1 MAVTTGQN
9 DLPGTDLSG
18 DPRWQLVQR
27 IASSLAFQK
36 SARLRDLLLFIT
48 ERRLHGTTHELTE
61 QYIGHAVFG
70 KPADYA
76 PVEDSSVRVHVRQ
89 LRLKLHEYFN
99 GEGRSETLV
108 IEIPK
113 GSYVP
118 VFHDVP
124 ASAASA
130 AEAVP
135 QAGPRVR
142 GSVRTLLPWAL
153 CVILTATCAVLF
165 VSLRSA
171 QTRQASPAAPWPLSA
186 VLNPTSRTEIVL
198 ADSNYGMLRII
209 GRKSGSLEQYLKPD
223 FFDRFRPLRA
233 SDHESR
239 IMDYIAD
246 SLLTSYADA
255 AIVASLINLA
265 GPARANTTVRS
276 ARELRLR
283 DLEEGNYVF
292 VGSPGSNPW
301 VSLFESRLNFQETE
315 GVVGEDTKFFRNK
328 QPRDGE
334 KPAYQGLRW
343 TGTSGED
350 YATLALLPNERRTG
364 SILIFQGLQQ
374 EGTEAAGLFLAD
386 ESNRRK
392 LKEALGGEGVRWF
405 EILLRT
411 QAVAGAPNATTIV
424 ASRTIR

>member
-9 DLPGTDLSG
+9 DRPGTDLSG

-36 SARLRDLLLFIT
+36 SARLRELLLFIT

-99 GEGRSETLV
+99 GEGRSEPLV

-124 ASAASA
+124 ASVASA
-130 AEAVP
+130 AESVP
-135 QAGPRVR
+135 AASPRPR
-142 GSVRTLLPWAL
+142 SVRTLLPWAL
-153 CVILTATCAVLF
+153 CVILAAACAVLF

-171 QTRQASPAAPWPLSA
+171 QNRLPSPAAPWPLSA
-186 VLNPTSRTEIVL
+186 LFNTSSRTEMVL

-209 GRKSGSLEQYLKPD
+209 GRKTGSLEQYLKPD
-223 FFDRFRPLRA
+223 FFERFRPPRA
-233 SDHESR
+233 SDHENR
-239 IMDYIAD
+239 IMDYISN

-255 AIVASLINLA
+255 AIVASLLNLA
-265 GPARANTTVRS
+265 GPARGNTSVRS
-276 ARELRLR
+276 ARDLRLR

-292 VGSPGSNPW
+292 IGSPGSNPW
-301 VSLFESRLNFQETE
+301 VSLFENRLNFQETE
-315 GVVGEDTKFFRNK
+315 GVVGEDMKFFRNK
-328 QPRDGE
+328 QPRGAE
-334 KPAYQGLRW
+334 KPVYQGLRW

-350 YATLALLPNERRTG
+350 YATIALLPNERHTG

-386 ESNRRK
+386 ESNRQR
-392 LKEALGGEGVRWF
+392 LKQTLGGEGARWF
-405 EILLRT
+405 EVLLRT
-411 QAVAGAPNATTIV
+411 QAVAGAPNSTTIV
-424 ASRTIR
+424 ANRVIR